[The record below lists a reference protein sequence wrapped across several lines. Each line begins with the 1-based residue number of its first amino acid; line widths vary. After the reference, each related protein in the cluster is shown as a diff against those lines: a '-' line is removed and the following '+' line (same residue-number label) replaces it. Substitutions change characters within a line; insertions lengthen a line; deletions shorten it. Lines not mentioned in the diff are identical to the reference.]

1 VVYDGASMLR
11 RLQTKD
17 VGPIRGMDLA
27 LGSRLNVL
35 TGDNGLGKS
44 FVLDLVWWVLTGSW
58 AGEPALPGG
67 GSPWLKYEGTS
78 NAAKEKATAEFK
90 FESQTWSWK
99 SVQGRG
105 PRGSVIYL
113 GADRMA
119 AFVLHRSH
127 WPTSL
132 GTDDARRNE
141 PGAFVFEGREL
152 WDGKNDALGR
162 PLCNGLIRDWV
173 NWMRSQPFAFDVS
186 ALDVS
191 AFDVSPG
198 SPPGPF
204 EILKRVLSVLSPN
217 DHEKLVAGPPRR
229 VRIEDSREIPTLVTP
244 WESKPVPVTLAS
256 AGVRRVLELAYMLV
270 WVWHEHRQV
279 AELLHQPPQRELFLL
294 IDEPETHLHP
304 RWQRGILPALMAV
317 AEVLDPELKLQ
328 LFVTTHS
335 PIVLASVEPLVDA
348 ARDRLF
354 HFDDHDA
361 EVRVETLDWIKHGN
375 ALGWLASEAIGL
387 EGGGRSIE
395 AERAIGWADA
405 FMLGDYD
412 EIPEPMRSREALD
425 AELRR
430 VLAADDEYW
439 TYWFT
444 PEGDVAQ

>member
-1 VVYDGASMLR
+1 VVYDEASMLR

-17 VGPIRGMDLA
+17 VGPAREMDLA

-58 AGEPALPGG
+58 AGEPALPSGG
-67 GSPWLKYEGTS
+67 EPRLRYEAES
-78 NAAKEKATAEFK
+78 KEEANAEFR
-90 FESQTWSWK
+90 FETQTWSWL
-99 SVQGRG
+99 SVHQRA

-113 GADRMA
+113 GAERMA
-119 AFVLHRSH
+119 VFVLHRSQF
-127 WPTSL
+127 PAAVGPADQATS
-132 GTDDARRNE
+132 
-141 PGAFVFEGREL
+141 AFVFEGREL
-152 WDGKNDALGR
+152 WDGKYDAQGR

-173 NWMRSQPFAFDVS
+173 NWMRTRTSDPSPTSRPAAFDVLERILA
-186 ALDVS
+186 AL
-191 AFDVSPG
+191 SPG
-198 SPPGPF
+198 SDPA
-204 EILKRVLSVLSPN
+204 ELLA
-217 DHEKLVAGPPRR
+217 AGPPRR
-229 VRIEDSREIPTLVTP
+229 VTIGDSREIPTLVTS
-244 WESKPVPVTLAS
+244 WDSKPIPVTLAS
-256 AGVRRVLELAYMLV
+256 AGVRRILELAYTLV
-270 WVWHEHRQV
+270 WAWQEHEQI
-279 AELLHQPPQRELFLL
+279 AEILHQPPQRELFILV
-294 IDEPETHLHP
+294 DEPETHLHP
-304 RWQRGILPALMAV
+304 RWQQRILPALMAV